1 MWRRL
6 GVLAVV
12 ALLAPGGARAE
23 QQVVGGAPTDVRSAP
38 WSVLIR
44 IVVASGG
51 GFFCSGS
58 IIDPT
63 HVLTAAHCLDLG
75 PVGRVAPGAVSVRA
89 GVSNGLAPS
98 ASDVVQDR
106 AIAGYRIHPGFTWR
120 MTGSAD
126 DVAVIE
132 VVEPLDLSGPTATA
146 IALAEDVQQT
156 AGTGVRIA
164 GFGVTR
170 IYSVPTFTLNGMSAT
185 VGGCTNA
192 ESAVVF
198 CAISR
203 TSGMCPGDS
212 GSGLVSEGA
221 TPLLVGVASI
231 ASCGPGTFGWF
242 GNVGAPEI
250 LRFIQGDDN
259 PPIAPREVGEPALAY
274 PLPPH
279 ARAWMD
285 CLPGKWSGSPVF
297 RYEFKNERGKL
308 LQESASP
315 RYRLRPSDV
324 SHRISCHFSAMN
336 AGGVATATTL
346 STPAVRAI
354 GVNGRLRHGPT
365 DA

>member
-1 MWRRL
+1 M
-6 GVLAVV
+6 LAVL
-12 ALLAPGGARAE
+12 ALLAPGGAKAE
-23 QQVVGGAPTDVRSAP
+23 QHVVGGAPTDVRTAP

-44 IVVASGG
+44 VVVANGG
-51 GFFCSGS
+51 GFYCTGS
-58 IIDPT
+58 IIDAT

-75 PVGRVAPGAVSVRA
+75 PVGRVAPGTVSVRA
-89 GVSNGLAPS
+89 GVSDGLAPA

-120 MTGSAD
+120 VTGSAD

-132 VVEPLDLSGPTATA
+132 LVEPLDLSGPTATA
-146 IALAEDVQQT
+146 IVLAGDVQQT
-156 AGTGVRIA
+156 VGTGVRIA

-170 IYSVPTFTLNGMSAT
+170 IYSTPNFTLNGMAAT
-185 VGGCTNA
+185 VGGCTSA
-192 ESAVVF
+192 ESAVLF
-198 CAISR
+198 CAISP

-212 GSGLVSEGA
+212 GSGLVSTGP

-250 LRFIQGDDN
+250 LRFIHGDDN
-259 PPIAPREVGEPALAY
+259 PPTAPREVGEPAITY
-274 PLPPH
+274 PVPP
-279 ARAWMD
+279 RPREWMG

-308 LQESASP
+308 LQGSASP

-324 SHRISCHFSAMN
+324 SHRISCRFSATN
-336 AGGVATATTL
+336 AGGIASATTL
-346 STPAVRAI
+346 AAPAVRAV
-354 GVNGRLRHGPT
+354 GDNGG
-365 DA
+365 